1 MAKKKPT
8 RLSQPLKQDV
18 SQVYSHSHDMTRQP
32 STMEDTEEKLQ
43 NLKSLNSMLLKETL
57 ERRQQVESLMQA
69 KEGLESQLAR
79 TGAEMGDLE
88 NLLTRATEDKLS
100 LEIENALFCVVIRM
114 RMNEM
119 GVVVEGLVNEKAE
132 KENEIGFLKTEVN
145 GILANLEN
153 EREKSSRVCRERD
166 LLRFDMDNWEKEA
179 NRLKEKIIEMVEKE
193 IKTEEEIEKLKI
205 HYAKSIEQNKK
216 TEEEIEKVKDL
227 RDLAEKKLAEKVKE
241 IEGLNRE
248 MKEIVRKNT
257 GIEMENSEQKLKIT
271 ELEKD
276 ASELNEIILSLRKE
290 EGVLREKVLE
300 LEKSCYE
307 AIEKAKVIAM
317 EFDALM
323 DEKQNKE
330 RTIESLMEQT
340 DSSDKLIK
348 TLKFEVK
355 EKDGLIEKLMRKKVE
370 LDDVK
375 LSKESEIV
383 KLHEELA
390 GFRDAMFAMQE
401 SIKNHEDKNK
411 QLAYEVNHHRDAFER
426 VRVERENT
434 QTNLDEEKKN
444 TINLKAK
451 VLEMEKRIE
460 ETLDEF
466 AKVKNERENLLEQ
479 KKEME
484 CQVDLLKKE
493 KDLVQRNLYEA
504 QQEINDLRT
513 KMESTTINSERALS
527 MLKNASALICRSD
540 DGEEEVTITQKKLDG
555 VTEPYATELESI
567 KSAFRKKETV
577 VEEMKQQLKFLQN
590 SLTDAHKKKGLWA
603 IVSSATT
610 FLAAVSV
617 AYAAR
622 VR

>member
-88 NLLTRATEDKLS
+88 NLLTRATEDRLS
-100 LEIENALFCVVIRM
+100 LEIENTLFCVVIRM

-527 MLKNASALICRSD
+527 MLKNTSALICRSD

>member
-88 NLLTRATEDKLS
+88 NLLTRATEDRLS
-100 LEIENALFCVVIRM
+100 LEIENTLFCVVIRM

-179 NRLKEKIIEMVEKE
+179 NRLKEKIIEMEEKE